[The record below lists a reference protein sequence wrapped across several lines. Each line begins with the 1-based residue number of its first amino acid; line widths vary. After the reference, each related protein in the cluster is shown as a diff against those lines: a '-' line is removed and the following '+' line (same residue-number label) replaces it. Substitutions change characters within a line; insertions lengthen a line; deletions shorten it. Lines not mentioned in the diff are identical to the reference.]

1 MTIHFYSKLIN
12 TDSIVAALNEL
23 DLTDDQRAHL
33 LGVME
38 SSLHHA
44 ILDAIL
50 SELSDK
56 DKQAFL
62 QYLTDEDSEENHE
75 KIWTFLNKKI
85 DKIEEKIVETAEGLK
100 KELHQDI
107 EETKGN

>member
-1 MTIHFYSKLIN
+1 MATVHFYSKLVA
-12 TDSIVAALNEL
+12 TDSLVEALNDL
-23 DLTDDQRAHL
+23 DLSDDQKSHL
-33 LGVME
+33 LGIVE

-50 SELSDK
+50 SELSEK
-56 DKQAFL
+56 DKEIFL
-62 QYLTDEDSEENHE
+62 TYITENDDD
-75 KIWTFLNKKI
+75 KIWKFLNAKI
-85 DKIEEKIVETAEGLK
+85 DKIEEKIIKTAEGLK

>member
-1 MTIHFYSKLIN
+1 MATIHFYSKLVK
-12 TDSIVAALNEL
+12 TDSLVAALNEL
-23 DLTDDQRAHL
+23 DLSDDQKAHL
-33 LGVME
+33 LGIVE

-50 SELSDK
+50 SELSEK
-56 DKQAFL
+56 DKTIFL
-62 QYLTDEDSEENHE
+62 DYVTENDDD
-75 KIWTFLNKKI
+75 KIWKFLNAKI
-85 DKIEEKIVETAEGLK
+85 DKIEEKIVQTAEGLK

>member
-1 MTIHFYSKLIN
+1 MTQIHFYSKLVK
-12 TDSIVAALNEL
+12 TDSLIAALNEL
-23 DLTDDQRAHL
+23 DLSDDQKAHL
-33 LGVME
+33 LGIVE

-50 SELSDK
+50 SELSEK
-56 DKQAFL
+56 DKRIFL
-62 QYLTDEDSEENHE
+62 DKLDENDTE
-75 KIWTFLNKKI
+75 KIWKFLNEKI
-85 DKIEEKIVETAEGLK
+85 DKIEEKIMQTAESLK

>member
-1 MTIHFYSKLIN
+1 MTEIHFYSKLVK
-12 TDSIVAALNEL
+12 TDSLVAALNEL
-23 DLTDDQRAHL
+23 DLSDDQKMHL
-33 LGVME
+33 LGIVE

-50 SELSDK
+50 SELSEK
-56 DKQAFL
+56 DKAIFL
-62 QYLTDEDSEENHE
+62 EYVTENDND
-75 KIWTFLNKKI
+75 KIWKFLNGKI

>member
-1 MTIHFYSKLIN
+1 MTVYFYSKLIN

-23 DLTDDQRAHL
+23 NLTDDQRAHL
-33 LGVME
+33 LGVVA

-50 SELSDK
+50 SELSEEDK
-56 DKQAFL
+56 HAFL
-62 QYLTDEDSEENHE
+62 QHLTEDDHK
-75 KIWTFLNKKI
+75 KIWDFLNEKV
-85 DKIEEKIVETAEGLK
+85 DKIEEKILQTAEGLK
-100 KELHQDI
+100 KQLHQDI

>member
-1 MTIHFYSKLIN
+1 MKVHFYSRLIN
-12 TDSIVAALNEL
+12 TDSIVEALNEL
-23 DLTDDQRAHL
+23 ELSDDQRSHL
-33 LGVME
+33 LGIVE

-56 DKQAFL
+56 DKQIFL
-62 QYLTDEDSEENHE
+62 ELVTENDDG
-75 KIWTFLNKKI
+75 KIWKFLNGKI
-85 DKIEEKIVETAEGLK
+85 DKIEEKISKTADDLK

-107 EETKGN
+107 KETKGH

>member
-1 MTIHFYSKLIN
+1 MATIHFYSKLVT
-12 TDSIVAALNEL
+12 TDSFVAALNEL
-23 DLTDDQRAHL
+23 NLTDDQKTHL
-33 LGVME
+33 LGIVE

-50 SELSDK
+50 SELSEK
-56 DKQAFL
+56 DKKIFL
-62 QYLTDEDSEENHE
+62 EKLDENNDE
-75 KIWTFLNKKI
+75 KIWNFLNEKI
-85 DKIEEKIVETAEGLK
+85 DKIEEKILQTAEGLK